1 MTNQNNNVDTINP
14 FLRSQCNST
23 HFDEAIDSAT
33 NTTKEERRKMLNERL
48 NLHQYQPIPTFF
60 QKMLVKRI

>member
-14 FLRSQCNST
+14 FLRNQCSSI

-33 NTTKEERRKMLNERL
+33 KTTKEERRKLLDERL
-48 NLHQYQPIPTFF
+48 NLHLIQSVPKFF
-60 QKMLVKRI
+60 QKMLVK